1 MILVVLLG
9 GALGAVCRYGIN
21 VGMQVALG
29 KLAFPWATFFINVLG
44 SLVLSFLFFANYWG
58 LPNTWRIA
66 IGTGFLGAF
75 TTFSTFELE
84 TLQMLE
90 SGKIT
95 LAVTYVLAS
104 VLMGLLAALLGRFLA
119 LRFG

>member
-1 MILVVLLG
+1 MILGVMLG
-9 GALGAVCRYGIN
+9 GALGALCRYGVN

-29 KLAFPWATFFINVLG
+29 KLAFPWATFLINVIG
-44 SLVLSFLFFANYWG
+44 SFVLAFLFFSHYWG
-58 LPNTWRIA
+58 LPNSWRIA

-90 SGKIT
+90 SGKII
-95 LAVTYVLAS
+95 LAAAYVLSS
-104 VLMGLLAALLGRFLA
+104 VLLGLLAALLGLFLA
-119 LRFG
+119 LRIS